1 MHFVIAAWLLRE
13 QPSTLL
19 WKEAFFPTALLASR
33 PRIREIFACGIRNQG
48 KFYFWNPES
57 WVLESGIRNVLTIRI
72 QNPSSSDKDW
82 NPVPRIRNPRRG
94 FASPQLSWI
103 SLHGGSS
110 FVNTISHDIYLFENM
125 QCHYIFSGRYRKSVT
140 NTSYDKAKN
149 TLPNSLG
156 KNEVQT
162 NWNLKKK
169 KWCFISSEF
178 RGVKGVVV

>member
-33 PRIREIFACGIRNQG
+33 PRIREIFAFGIRNQG
-48 KFYFWNPES
+48 KFYFWNPKS

-110 FVNTISHDIYLFENM
+110 FVNTSSHYIYLFENM
-125 QCHYIFSGRYRKSVT
+125 QCHYIFSGRHRKSVT

-169 KWCFISSEF
+169 KKKMFHFFGI
-178 RGVKGVVV
+178 